1 MNPMRNVFLPALF
14 IVATVFG
21 PTVASADDDHG
32 RDNKLPCPVTPYDG
46 VTSMDD
52 EFGYG
57 TQAITQCLR
66 VRHKA
71 KVVIAVDSTHPHDAF
86 GVVQTSRATY
96 LTNIEKMVRNYEVV
110 HGMTIGKDVDIVVV
124 LSQSGSV
131 LGTKK
136 HAIFARSNAGNPTNP
151 FISLVE
157 FGLQKGIK
165 FYICQE
171 ASRALGIKIDN
182 VIDGVHFVP
191 GGHIATA
198 DFQLRGYA
206 LIRP

>member
-1 MNPMRNVFLPALF
+1 MNSMRNVIIPTLF
-14 IVATVFG
+14 ILSTVFG
-21 PTVASADDDHG
+21 LNVALADDDH
-32 RDNKLPCPVTPYDG
+32 RSKKLPCPVTPYDG

-57 TQAITQCLR
+57 TQAATECLS

-71 KVVIAVDSTHPHDAF
+71 KVVIAVDATHPVDPF
-86 GVVQTSRATY
+86 GVVQTNRATY
-96 LTNIEKMVRNYEVV
+96 LSNIEKMVRNYEVV
-110 HGMTIGKDVDIVVV
+110 HGMTIGKDVDIVVI
-124 LSQSGSV
+124 LSQSGAV
-131 LGTKK
+131 LGTKN
-136 HAIFARSNAGNPTNP
+136 HSIFARSNAGNPANP
-151 FISLVE
+151 FIHFLE

-171 ASRALGIKIDN
+171 ASRALGIKKDN
-182 VIDGVHFVP
+182 VVDGVNFVP

>member
-1 MNPMRNVFLPALF
+1 MF
-14 IVATVFG
+14 IFSSVFG
-21 PTVASADDDHG
+21 LNAALADDDHG
-32 RDNKLPCPVTPYDG
+32 HGNKQACPVTPYDG

-57 TQAITQCLR
+57 TQALTQCLR

-86 GVVQTSRATY
+86 GVVQTGRATY
-96 LTNIEKMVRNYEVV
+96 LSNIEKMVRNYEVV

-151 FISLVE
+151 FSSLLE

-171 ASRALGIKIDN
+171 ASRALGIRKDN
-182 VIDGVHFVP
+182 VIEGVHFVP

>member
-1 MNPMRNVFLPALF
+1 MSPKRTALF
-14 IVATVFG
+14 PAMIIL
-21 PTVASADDDHG
+21 ASLLGLNSALADDD
-32 RDNKLPCPVTPYDG
+32 RALDNKLPCPVTPYNG

-57 TQAITQCLR
+57 TQALTHCLR

-151 FISLVE
+151 FISLLE

-171 ASRALGIKIDN
+171 ASRALGIKVDN
-182 VIDGVHFVP
+182 IIDGVHFVP

-198 DFQLRGYA
+198 DFQMRGYA